1 MLSSGEIFKSRYV
14 PDKQII
20 SNLRFELQAVR
31 RTSFSMLCGAMLLR
45 CQWQKDWRRF
55 LELYENYTLVKEQL
69 QKQEKILNSLEI
81 SDNVFLNISD

>member
-1 MLSSGEIFKSRYV
+1 
-14 PDKQII
+14 
-20 SNLRFELQAVR
+20 
-31 RTSFSMLCGAMLLR
+31 MLCGAMLLR

-55 LELYENYTLVKEQL
+55 LELYENYTLVREQL